1 MSERGSAARDEDPN
15 LRDVV
20 LDDLRR
26 TRFRSEFG
34 RELYDLYRFYLSDE
48 RRERLTSMGRVH
60 RALSLLGWLL
70 KSLLMKLSPGRRLML
85 VVAFLCAIL
94 GWKSLQVGG
103 VVLSVDFR
111 PVGFVILL
119 VVLMLELR
127 DKLLARDEIA
137 VARQVQL
144 ALLPHRHPEVPGW
157 RVWSHSLPA
166 NDVGGDLVD
175 YVALDG
181 FRHAV
186 VLADVSGKGLGAAL
200 LSAKLQATLRAL
212 LPIAASLDDLGA
224 QVNRILHRD
233 GLDNRY
239 ATLFVAELEHHSAQ
253 VRYLNAGHN
262 PPMLLRAGG
271 LDTLGASAQPVGMLE
286 SVSYQ
291 ESALELAPGDAII
304 AYSDGLT
311 EAINAAGEEFGA
323 ERLRAVLAE
332 LRGRPPA
339 VVGARILAAVE
350 TFQGE
355 VRPADDLSLAIIVR
369 D

>member
-1 MSERGSAARDEDPN
+1 
-15 LRDVV
+15 
-20 LDDLRR
+20 
-26 TRFRSEFG
+26 
-34 RELYDLYRFYLSDE
+34 
-48 RRERLTSMGRVH
+48 
-60 RALSLLGWLL
+60 
-70 KSLLMKLSPGRRLML
+70 
-85 VVAFLCAIL
+85 
-94 GWKSLQVGG
+94 
-103 VVLSVDFR
+103 
-111 PVGFVILL
+111 
-119 VVLMLELR
+119 
-127 DKLLARDEIA
+127 
-137 VARQVQL
+137 
-144 ALLPHRHPEVPGW
+144 
-157 RVWSHSLPA
+157 
-166 NDVGGDLVD
+166 VGGDLVD